1 MLQIFKLDYLCTR
14 KIQNSIKLLFMKNRL
29 ILGTV
34 LSMFFF
40 AENASAQQ
48 GNVGINTSTPK
59 TTLDIAARAGSTD
72 ADGLQAP
79 RLTRAALTAKGNG
92 VYGTDQ
98 AGAIIYISDITG
110 GDTASQRINIT
121 ATGYYFFD
129 GNLWQKVG
137 AGSDLYKDNGVLTS
151 NRTVSQGN
159 NTMAFT
165 SSATSGTSH
174 FSVDS
179 ATFNVNAVN
188 DRVGIGTSNPSAK
201 LEVNNGSTAGAVK
214 IVDGTQ
220 GEGKVLTS
228 DASGVGTWR
237 TMAFS
242 SNVEGTWL
250 INNAPSSTNNS
261 ISAGRY
267 SSVARLSLP
276 AAGTYLV
283 FLNADFGF
291 DNAVSIPAQVEYL
304 ITRGSINNEMSLAN
318 AVGAVPGTWNTIYN
332 SVTSGMGG
340 FTINNTFFI
349 VTTGPQDIFL
359 TIKPIPGQPANNG
372 TMATKLMRW
381 GGTAENVPY
390 QSIPG
395 GLAIDRFVAYKF

>member
-1 MLQIFKLDYLCTR
+1 
-14 KIQNSIKLLFMKNRL
+14 MKNRF
-29 ILGTV
+29 ILGIT
-34 LSMFFF
+34 LSMMFF
-40 AENASAQQ
+40 AGNANAQQ
-48 GNVGINTSTPK
+48 GRVGINTSTPK
-59 TTLDIAARAGSTD
+59 TTLDIAAKLGSTD

-79 RLTRAALTAKGNG
+79 RLTRAELTAKGNS

-98 AGAIIYISDITG
+98 AGTIIYVSDITG
-110 GDTASQRINIT
+110 GDVASQRVNIT
-121 ATGYYFFD
+121 AAGYYFFD

-137 AGSDLYKDNGVLTS
+137 AGSDLYKDNGTLTS
-151 NRTVSQGN
+151 NRTVSQGT

-174 FSVDS
+174 FTVDNS
-179 ATFNVNAVN
+179 TFNVDAVN
-188 DRVGIGTSNPSAK
+188 DRVGIGTNSPSTK
-201 LEVNNGSTAGAVK
+201 LDINNGNNAGAVK

-250 INNAPSSTNNS
+250 INNSQAATNNS
-261 ISAGRY
+261 IPANRY

-276 AAGTYLV
+276 SAGTYLV

-304 ITRGSINNEMSLAN
+304 ITRGEINNEPNLAN
-318 AVGAVPGTWNTIYN
+318 AVGAVPGTWNTLYN

-349 VTTGPQDIFL
+349 VTTGPQDIFV

-372 TMATKLMRW
+372 TIATKLQRW
-381 GGTAENVPY
+381 GGTAEHPPY
-390 QSIPG
+390 QGIPG

>member
-1 MLQIFKLDYLCTR
+1 
-14 KIQNSIKLLFMKNRL
+14 MKKRL
-29 ILGTV
+29 MLGTV

-48 GNVGINTSTPK
+48 GNVGINTLTPK
-59 TTLDIAARAGSTD
+59 TTLDIVAKAGSTD

-110 GDTASQRINIT
+110 GDAASQRVNIT

-174 FSVDS
+174 FTVDD

-188 DRVGIGTSNPSAK
+188 DRVGIGTNNPTAR

-250 INNAPSSTNNS
+250 INNAQANTNNS
-261 ISAGRY
+261 IPANRY

-304 ITRGSINNEMSLAN
+304 ITRGSINNEQNLAN
-318 AVGAVPGTWNTIYN
+318 AIGAVPGTWNTIYN

-349 VTTGPQDIFL
+349 VTTGAQDIFL
-359 TIKPIPGQPANNG
+359 TIKPIPGQSANNG
-372 TMATKLMRW
+372 TTATKLMRW
-381 GGTAENVPY
+381 GGTAENPPY